1 MVSTTDEL
9 RQDPKDH
16 AMELRCKGKQS
27 FGMEAGVGGVV
38 VDMRE
43 RIPKVCLKCGATKSI
58 VRRVEILTVA
68 SQNAATMG
76 MGMGAVGATV
86 AAIAR
91 NNRDAAIPV
100 VLAAIAGVTVFAVVM
115 HRGAEKVELELPL
128 CETCNARWNSAK
140 RVQPAF
146 LAGVVIAGL
155 LCLVGWTTDG
165 QRALLY
171 AGAIVFAL
179 VIVAALALRPG
190 HRLVGA
196 SRVEGPM
203 VTLTQ
208 ISPEAATKIAARL
221 EKRRAKSEQ
230 PEQSESGDD
239 GVDHG
244 A

>member
-128 CETCNARWNSAK
+128 CETCNARWDQAK
-140 RVQPAF
+140 RMQPAV
-146 LAGVVIAGL
+146 LASIGVAGL
-155 LCLVGWTTDG
+155 LCLVGATTDG
-165 QRALLY
+165 QRNLLY
-171 AGAIVFAL
+171 AGAAVFAL
-179 VIVAALALRPG
+179 VVVVALALRPG
-190 HRLVGA
+190 HRLIGA

-208 ISPEAATKIAARL
+208 ISPEAATKIAAKL
-221 EKRRAKSEQ
+221 EKRRANAKSET
-230 PEQSESGDD
+230 GDD
-239 GVDHG
+239 GVDERP
-244 A
+244 

>member
-1 MVSTTDEL
+1 
-9 RQDPKDH
+9 
-16 AMELRCKGKQS
+16 MELRCKGKQPI
-27 FGMEAGVGGVV
+27 GMESKVGGVV

-58 VRRVEILTVA
+58 VRRVEVLTVA

-128 CETCNARWNSAK
+128 CETCNARWDTAK
-140 RVQPAF
+140 RLQPAF
-146 LAGVVIAGL
+146 LGGMLIAGL
-155 LCLVGWTTDG
+155 LCLVAWTTDG
-165 QRALLY
+165 QRSLLY
-171 AGAIVFAL
+171 AGGILFAL
-179 VIVAALALRPG
+179 LIVVALALRPAD
-190 HRLVGA
+190 RLIGA

-203 VTLTQ
+203 VTLTR
-208 ISPEAATKIAARL
+208 IGPDAATKIAAKL
-221 EKRRAKSEQ
+221 EKRRAKS
-230 PEQSESGDD
+230 SESGDD
-239 GVDHG
+239 GVDERT
-244 A
+244 